1 MFDKEVTVNEC
12 TCIKYRNYTMSITT
26 VIMQSN
32 KCSYSLCPEQN
43 RQKIV
48 KVHIKMNFINC
59 FIKLYRPVVFNT
71 KQNMTRAKKKIKN
84 NAPSSVISNN
94 VTRLQLF
101 ILMSVRRICKNGLVL
116 IERRSDPKEL
126 SQITVHSTPSLLLMQ
141 FQSV

>member
-1 MFDKEVTVNEC
+1 MQNVLVLIERRSYPGCPMDVSTLQTMPLHHYYTWNFKVFDKEVTVNEC

-84 NAPSSVISNN
+84 NAPSSVISNDL
-94 VTRLQLF
+94 TRLQLF
-101 ILMSVRRICKNGLVL
+101 I
-116 IERRSDPKEL
+116 
-126 SQITVHSTPSLLLMQ
+126 
-141 FQSV
+141 